1 MENNKIL
8 EVKNLK
14 KKYKGNDYYSLKGA
28 TFECNL
34 GEVVGMVGKNGAGK
48 STIIKCVTGL
58 IPYSEG
64 SVKVGGFE
72 VKEKSTETKRL
83 IGFVPDVSFAFE
95 KMTGMEYINFV
106 ADIYGVS
113 QKDRQER
120 IELFQSKFKLGDKI
134 FNLIS
139 SYSHGMKQKISVMAS
154 IVSNPKLWILDEPHT
169 GLDPQTTLALRNFM
183 KEYAEKGNCVIF
195 SSHNLDIVEKIC
207 DKVIIINNGELISQI
222 DMATFKNSGK
232 SLEEY
237 FIEVCGD

>member
-1 MENNKIL
+1 MEKVL
-8 EVKNLK
+8 EVKDLK
-14 KKYKGNDYYSLKGA
+14 KKYKGNDYHSLKSA
-28 TFECNL
+28 TFDCYL

-48 STIIKCVTGL
+48 STILKCITGL
-58 IPYSEG
+58 IPYTEG
-64 SVKVGGFE
+64 EIKVLGIDNKQNPTE
-72 VKEKSTETKRL
+72 VKKN

-106 ADIYGVS
+106 ADVYNVT
-113 QKDRQER
+113 KEER
-120 IELFQSKFKLGDKI
+120 ELRIKEFQDKFNLGDKI

-139 SYSHGMKQKISVMAS
+139 SYSHGMKQKVSVMAS

-183 KEYAEKGNCVIF
+183 KEYAMKGNCVIF

-207 DKVIIINNGELISQI
+207 DKVIIINNGELVANI
-222 DMATFKNSGK
+222 DMKEFKKTGQ

-237 FIEVCGD
+237 FIEKCRV

>member
-1 MENNKIL
+1 MEKIL
-8 EVKNLK
+8 EVKDLR

-28 TFECNL
+28 TFDCFL

-48 STIIKCVTGL
+48 STIIKCITGL

-64 SVKVGGFE
+64 SIKVGGKE
-72 VKEKSTETKRL
+72 VKSEPTETKRQ

-106 ADIYGVS
+106 ADVYGVS
-113 QKDRQER
+113 LEERKKR
-120 IELFQSKFKLGDKI
+120 IELYQNEFKLGDKI

-139 SYSHGMKQKISVMAS
+139 SYSHGMKQKISVMSS
-154 IVSNPKLWILDEPHT
+154 IISKPKLWILDEPHT

-183 KEYAEKGNCVIF
+183 KNYAKEGNCVIF

-207 DKVIIINNGELISQI
+207 DKVIIINNGELVSQI
-222 DMATFKNSGK
+222 DMASFKKSGK

-237 FIEVCGD
+237 FVKMCGD

>member
-1 MENNKIL
+1 MDSNKIL

-28 TFECNL
+28 TFECCL

-48 STIIKCVTGL
+48 STIIKCITGL

-64 SVKVGGFE
+64 TVNVGGFE
-72 VKEKSTETKRL
+72 VKEKPTETKKL

-95 KMTGMEYINFV
+95 EMTGMEYINFV
-106 ADIYGVS
+106 ADIYGVA
-113 QKDRQER
+113 QNDRIER
-120 IELFQSKFKLGDKI
+120 IKLFQNKFKLGDKI

-154 IVSNPKLWILDEPHT
+154 IISNPKLWILDEPHT
-169 GLDPQTTLALRNFM
+169 GLDPQTTLELRNYM

-207 DKVIIINNGELISQI
+207 DKVIIINNGELISLI
-222 DMATFKNSGK
+222 DMAKFKNSGK

-237 FIEVCGD
+237 FINACGD